1 MRIDQ
6 LPASGVH
13 AVGVAGLETAT
24 MVRYL
29 VEHGNRDIVLHDVA
43 DDVDRAFD
51 AAHRFQP
58 FEQVERSRQAMRT
71 CLDLRAGPRYL
82 EGIEEA
88 TAIVVPVSWFLHA
101 HRDRLAPLHDRF
113 VLYTDACFDLFAGRI
128 IAVTGTYGKTTTSR
142 FAATLTDGH
151 LCGNDREFT
160 FDLDALA
167 RAAAEECLVFE
178 TSNRHLANGFRR
190 VVDVGVVTGISLNH
204 EPDHGSFEQYRA
216 TKYSMAE
223 RCRRLLYHASIPQR
237 FADAGALDGQGFVVR
252 GGWSVVVVGRSR
264 LRPNRQRMRTAR
276 HRGARSAQPRQ
287 CTGGGCGGAAQR
299 RHCGRRPTTFH
310 GAGGHA
316 TALSTSA
323 EQRDGRTLIND
334 AAACV
339 PAGTAELVAT
349 LSEPF
354 VLICGGDR
362 QRYRPG
368 EFDDLARAL
377 AANRM
382 TAGVVTTGPMAA
394 PIEAA
399 LVAAGCRDFCRA
411 DSVRHAVEL
420 AMAIPDVAVVF
431 SPGCGTGT
439 LFVDKYARG
448 EEFDAAVDRLVPAG
462 QAVR

>member
-82 EGIEEA
+82 EGIKEA

-142 FAATLTDGH
+142 FAATLTAGH

-190 VVDVGVVTGISLNH
+190 VVDVGVVTAISLNH

-237 FADAGALDGQGFVVR
+237 FADAGALTAKGSSYGAA
-252 GGWSVVVVGRSR
+252 GAWSLSGDLVSGPIGSGCELPGIAELDPLNHVNALAAAAAALLSGATADDVGRRSME
-264 LRPNRQRMRTAR
+264 LAAARPRYRQAR
-276 HRGARSAQPRQ
+276 
-287 CTGGGCGGAAQR
+287 
-299 RHCGRRPTTFH
+299 
-310 GAGGHA
+310 
-316 TALSTSA
+316 

-399 LVAAGCRDFCRA
+399 LVAAGCSDFCRA

>member
-1 MRIDQ
+1 M
-6 LPASGVH
+6 
-13 AVGVAGLETAT
+13 
-24 MVRYL
+24 
-29 VEHGNRDIVLHDVA
+29 LHDVA

-167 RAAAEECLVFE
+167 GAAAEECLVFE

-237 FADAGALDGQGFVVR
+237 FADAGALTAKGSSYGAA
-252 GGWSVVVVGRSR
+252 GAWSLSGDIVSGPVGSGCE
-264 LRPNRQRMRTAR
+264 LPGIAA
-276 HRGARSAQPRQ
+276 ARSAQPRQ

-299 RHCGRRPTTFH
+299 RHCGRRPTPFH

-399 LVAAGCRDFCRA
+399 LVAAGWRDFCRA